1 MMNKNLYLML
11 LKDVNKNYN
20 SKKVSQYII
29 RLKFCKNDKGK
40 QEIKLLLFMALSK
53 LFVKAVNNFFSLVES
68 FPSEK
73 VIHTNQDI
81 ACECYI
87 IMDRCVENLKVS
99 EVKKFY
105 FYLNTSLNR
114 GIYRLFERNYKK
126 HYDVVSNTADSEAL
140 LMNKKHNH
148 HFDMSEID
156 LRGFSELEVD
166 IINFKISGEKLKVFL
181 KLKKLT
187 DLEYSE
193 MLEHIKFKLI
203 KLYDYEP
210 DN

>member
-1 MMNKNLYLML
+1 MINKNLYLML
-11 LKDVNKNYN
+11 LRDVNKNYN

-29 RLKFCKNDKGK
+29 RLKFCKNEKGK

-68 FPSEK
+68 FPAEK

-140 LMNKKHNH
+140 MMNKKHHH

-181 KLKKLT
+181 KSKKLT

-193 MLEHIKFKLI
+193 MLEHIKLKLI
-203 KLYDYEP
+203 KLYAYEP

>member
-1 MMNKNLYLML
+1 ML
-11 LKDVNKNYN
+11 LRDANKNYS

-29 RLKFCKNDKGK
+29 RLKYCKDEVGK
-40 QEIKLLLFMALSK
+40 QRIKLLLFMALSK
-53 LFVKAVNNFFSLVES
+53 LFVKAINNFFSLVES
-68 FPSEK
+68 FPPEK

-81 ACECYI
+81 SCECYI
-87 IMDRCVENLKVS
+87 IMDRCVENLKVA

-140 LMNKKHNH
+140 MLNKKHHH

-156 LRGFSELEVD
+156 LRGFTEIEID
-166 IINFKISGEKLKVFL
+166 IINFKVSGEKLKVFL
-181 KLKKLT
+181 KSKKMT
-187 DLEYSE
+187 DLEFSE
-193 MLEHIKFKLI
+193 AFEQIKIKLI
-203 KLYDYEP
+203 KLYNYEP
-210 DN
+210 TNHQANI